1 MLLALN
7 ETNNLSVSFQ
17 SVIFHVEYHP
27 AYEWFGQCVTFNFFP
42 SPAHELAYNL
52 FNFITVY
59 ALPLIVIIIAYSL
72 ILIEMT
78 KKTRESKGQSSHQG
92 N

>member
-1 MLLALN
+1 MKL
-7 ETNNLSVSFQ
+7 TSLSVSFQ